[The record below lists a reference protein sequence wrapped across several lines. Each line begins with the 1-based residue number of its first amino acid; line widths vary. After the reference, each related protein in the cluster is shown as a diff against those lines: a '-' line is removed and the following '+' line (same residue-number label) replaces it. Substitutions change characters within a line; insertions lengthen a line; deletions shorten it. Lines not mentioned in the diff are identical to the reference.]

1 MLKQRAITAIVMLA
15 VWLPAVF
22 IPEWHLFPA
31 LASALVAVAVW
42 EWARLTGLSSSV
54 CLLAGIT
61 SASTGCLLL
70 YSGDAIPRLNLSGW
84 ISVSLAWVLVCYFVL
99 RRNISGWLAIP
110 RLFRMA
116 AGILI
121 LALAWLALLTSYG
134 WGANTLLSIMAIVWA
149 ADIGAYFAGKQ
160 WGKHKLAPTIS
171 PGKTW
176 EGVLGGAVSVA
187 LVAALWLALDQ
198 HYGFQNPSIYS
209 WVLNDFGLLGL
220 ALSLSILLALSICGD
235 LFESLIK
242 RAAGVKDSSHLLP
255 GHGGVLDRIDAL
267 LPVMPVA
274 VMIISVCQHIQ
285 GT

>member
-1 MLKQRAITAIVMLA
+1 MLKQRAITAMVMLA

-22 IPEWHLFPA
+22 IPEWHLFPI

-42 EWARLTGLSSSV
+42 EWARLTGLSATLSI
-54 CLLAGIT
+54 LAGIS
-61 SASTGCLLL
+61 SAGIGCLLL
-70 YSGDAIPRLNLSGW
+70 YWRAVPSLNLNTWLG
-84 ISVSLAWVLVCYFVL
+84 ISLAWGLACYFVL
-99 RRNISGWLAIP
+99 HRNIAGWLAIP
-110 RLFRMA
+110 RFCRIA
-116 AGILI
+116 VGILI

-160 WGKHKLAPTIS
+160 WGNRKLAPTIS

-176 EGVLGGAVSVA
+176 EGVLGGALSVA
-187 LVAALWLALDQ
+187 LVAALWLALDK
-198 HYGFQNPSIYS
+198 HYGFQNPSLYS
-209 WVLNDFGLLGL
+209 WVLNHFGILGL